1 MVDTPPV
8 IDADARRAMRGADLV
23 VVPLQPSA
31 PDLWAAEATL
41 KLAKDEKRPVCLV
54 LNRVHQVQAAGLSAA
69 RARAA
74 AEERA
79 DDGDHLT
86 AGLLALHADL
96 AGAADRQRRLARRF
110 SVGHP
115 NTPVAEVPALAEDVH
130 DVDGLRQVG
139 EALAAG

>member
-1 MVDTPPV
+1 LAASLVF
-8 IDADARRAMRGADLV
+8 RAMVMVGQRHQQV
-23 VVPLQPSA
+23 
-31 PDLWAAEATL
+31 
-41 KLAKDEKRPVCLV
+41 LA
-54 LNRVHQVQAAGLSAA
+54 QGLSAA

-79 DDGDHLT
+79 EDGDHLT

-115 NTPVAEVPALAEDVH
+115 NTPVVEVPALAEDVH
-130 DVDGLRQVG
+130 DVDGLREVG
-139 EALAAG
+139 AALAKG